1 MKGLDENL
9 RLNCHSTTNLWEK
22 RPLTH
27 LMERTENLHQ
37 AYLRLTERV
46 HVSLQIHVGDAARF
60 RALRNNVLDFLTAAG
75 QVGTKRTLSDIVAD
89 IW

>member
-9 RLNCHSTTNLWEK
+9 RLNCRSTTNPQEK

-27 LMERTENLHQ
+27 LMERTENLRQ

-46 HVSLQIHVGDAARF
+46 RVSLQIHVGDAARF

-75 QVGTKRTLSDIVAD
+75 QVGTERTLSDIVAD